1 VTGRHRTSRTSVSS
15 KAIRIGLLVLAAS
28 LTFVGP
34 AASQESALFYPDL
47 RPAPGLY
54 VLVDFLPIVGVT
66 HYLLRFDATIW
77 NAGRGPLE
85 LHGESGEE
93 ERAFQRIYDEAGGY
107 RDELL
112 ASGFTFFEPHQHWHF
127 ENFAEYQLW
136 PKDDFDDWLASGRTE
151 GQQPKWV
158 GSKTTGQEE
167 SFCIRDSEAVERLEG
182 SPVGPAYN
190 VCDQDLQG
198 ISVGWGDTYPLTIAQ
213 QWIDLGTSDLPDGL
227 YVLRIVAD
235 PLHVIDQGGR
245 NDLDPY
251 AEESLTV
258 FRRAPLE
265 TEVLPNPYAPAPAQQ
280 P

>member
-1 VTGRHRTSRTSVSS
+1 M
-15 KAIRIGLLVLAAS
+15 GLTLVRPISAREEAA
-28 LTFVGP
+28 L
-34 AASQESALFYPDL
+34 LYPDL
-47 RPAPGLY
+47 RPLSVPL
-54 VLVDFLPIVGVT
+54 VLVDFEPIEGVT

-85 LHGESGEE
+85 LHGVADEE
-93 ERAFQRIYDEAGGY
+93 HRAYQRVYDDAGGFT
-107 RDELL
+107 DKSVP
-112 ASGFTFFEPHQHWHF
+112 SGFTFFEPHMHWHF

-136 PKDDFDDWLASGRTE
+136 PKDDFDDWLASGRRE
-151 GQQPKWV
+151 GQPRWL

-167 SFCIRDSEAVERLEG
+167 SFCIRDSEPIQRLED
-182 SPVGPAYN
+182 SPVAPAYN

-198 ISVGWGDTYPLTIAQ
+198 ISVGWGDTYPFTIPQ

-235 PLHVIDQGGR
+235 PLRVINQGAR
-245 NDLDPY
+245 DDLDPY

-265 TEVLPNPYAPAPAQQ
+265 TEVLPNPYATPQ
-280 P
+280 